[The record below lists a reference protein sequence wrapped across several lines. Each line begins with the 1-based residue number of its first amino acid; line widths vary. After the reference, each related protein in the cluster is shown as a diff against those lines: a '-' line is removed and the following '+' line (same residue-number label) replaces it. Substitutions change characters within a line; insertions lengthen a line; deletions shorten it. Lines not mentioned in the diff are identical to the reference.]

1 MSQIS
6 IDLTELSGWYSLE
19 PGTYNI
25 TVGAKAEGY
34 TRIIQSSAVS
44 VTKEEQIE
52 SYLTFSSPNSFTLS
66 IANSYKNWDG
76 TIETSTDKTNWT
88 TWDGTNAV
96 SSASDGIKHNLYLRG
111 TENTVI
117 TGNTICFW
125 NLNGTDISVIG
136 NIETLL
142 DYATVAQGNH
152 PPMATHCYMSMFYN
166 CTAIISAP
174 ELPATTLTSYCYQ
187 EMFRGCS
194 NLISAPALP
203 ATTLANNCYAYMFYG
218 CTNLETLIALPVLN
232 LPSYCYGSMFYNCSK
247 IKLSTSQ
254 TSNYQNLYR
263 IPITGNS
270 SDNYSNSLANMF
282 VGTTGQFSGIP
293 SINTDYYT
301 SNAIVNPDG
310 TITPAI

>member
-1 MSQIS
+1 MSQIN
-6 IDLTELSGWYSLE
+6 IDLTELSGWDNLE
-19 PGTYNI
+19 PGTYDI
-25 TVGAKAEGY
+25 TVGAKANGY
-34 TRIIQSSAVS
+34 TRIKQSAPVS

-66 IANSYKNWDG
+66 VANSYKNWDG
-76 TIETSTDKTNWT
+76 TIETSTDKTNWI
-88 TWDGTNAV
+88 TWDGTSVV
-96 SSASDGIKHNLYLRG
+96 SSSNDGKLYIRG
-111 TENTVI
+111 IGNTVI

-125 NLNGTDISVIG
+125 NLNGSNISVIG

-166 CTAIISAP
+166 CTAMISAP
-174 ELPATTLTSYCYQ
+174 ELPATTMASYCYQ

-203 ATTLANNCYAYMFYG
+203 AITLANNCYAYMFYG
-218 CTNLETLIALPVLN
+218 CTNLETLVALPALN
-232 LPSYCYGSMFYNCSK
+232 LPEYCYGSMFYNCSK
-247 IKLSTSQ
+247 IKLSMSQ
-254 TSNYQNLYR
+254 IDNYQNLYR
-263 IPITGNS
+263 IPITGSS
-270 SDNYSNSLANMF
+270 SDTYSNSLANMF
-282 VGTTGQFSGIP
+282 VGTTGIFSGIP

-310 TITPAI
+310 TITPAV

>member
-1 MSQIS
+1 MSQIN
-6 IDLTELSGWYSLE
+6 IDLTELSGWDSLE
-19 PGTYNI
+19 PGTYDI
-25 TVGAKAEGY
+25 TVGAKANGY
-34 TRIIQSSAVS
+34 TRIKQSAPVS

-66 IANSYKNWDG
+66 VANSYKNWDG
-76 TIETSTDKTNWT
+76 TLETSTDKTNWN
-88 TWDGTNAV
+88 TWDGASAV
-96 SSASDGIKHNLYLRG
+96 SSSNDGKLYLRG
-111 TENTVI
+111 TGNTVI

-125 NLNGTDISVIG
+125 NLNGSNISVIG

-142 DYATVAQGNH
+142 DYATVGQGNH

-166 CTAIISAP
+166 CTAITSAP
-174 ELPATTLTSYCYQ
+174 ELPATTMASYCYQ

-232 LPSYCYGSMFYNCSK
+232 LPEYCYGSMFYNCSK
-247 IKLSTSQ
+247 IKLSMSQ
-254 TSNYQNLYR
+254 IDNYQNLYR
-263 IPITGNS
+263 IPIIGSS
-270 SDNYSNSLANMF
+270 SDTYSNSLANMF
-282 VGTTGQFSGIP
+282 VGTTGTFSGIP
-293 SINTDYYT
+293 SINTNYYT

-310 TITPAI
+310 TITPAV